1 MAAAQLKVRI
11 YFIINLIQKLKELIN
26 ISNLCNFQLFASNI
40 EENIIQSLKT
50 VKLLQKKKVNEPST
64 QNLWNLK
71 CLALDFCEKPKIF
84 ESPWSK
90 I

>member
-11 YFIINLIQKLKELIN
+11 YYIINLIQKLKELIN

-64 QNLWNLK
+64 QNL
-71 CLALDFCEKPKIF
+71 
-84 ESPWSK
+84 
-90 I
+90 

>member
-64 QNLWNLK
+64 QNL
-71 CLALDFCEKPKIF
+71 
-84 ESPWSK
+84 
-90 I
+90 

>member
-11 YFIINLIQKLKELIN
+11 YFIIQKLKELIN

-64 QNLWNLK
+64 QNL
-71 CLALDFCEKPKIF
+71 
-84 ESPWSK
+84 
-90 I
+90 